1 MVLEA
6 DAFVTYSSYFKLQGR
21 WRHSLSPVTYFS
33 KLLGICSHAAFLSL
47 ELFRVNQNSPN
58 CPVISVAKS
67 SSRKGKIPSATGWSW
82 RVR

>member
-1 MVLEA
+1 MVLEGN
-6 DAFVTYSSYFKLQGR
+6 AFVTYSSYFKLQ
-21 WRHSLSPVTYFS
+21 WRGSNSLAAWLQRE
-33 KLLGICSHAAFLSL
+33 LLREC
-47 ELFRVNQNSPN
+47 QNSPN

>member
-1 MVLEA
+1 MVLEGN
-6 DAFVTYSSYFKLQGR
+6 AFVTYSSYFKLQGR
-21 WRHSLSPVTYFS
+21 WRHSLTPVTYLS
-33 KLLGICSHAAFLSL
+33 KLLEILSLAAHPQL
-47 ELFRVNQNSPN
+47 ELFRGCQNSPS